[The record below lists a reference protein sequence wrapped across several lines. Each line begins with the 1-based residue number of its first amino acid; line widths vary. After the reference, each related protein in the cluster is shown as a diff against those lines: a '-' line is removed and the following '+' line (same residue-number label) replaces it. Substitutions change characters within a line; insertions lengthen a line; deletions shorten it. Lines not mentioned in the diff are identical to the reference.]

1 MIDPHDDTVIPDVV
15 SRISERLAARYAGT
29 VSAETV
35 SAIVDDSYRQLAA
48 RASIRRYLASLTGHF
63 AAERLAAIRRAS
75 VSLSDRPA
83 SVLFV
88 CVENAGRSQLASAL
102 LAAELGDGVTI
113 ASAGSQ
119 PGSAVSPL
127 LADALDELGVPLG
140 TAYPKPLTDELV
152 RGADFVI
159 TMGCGDAC
167 PVYPGRKYED
177 WAIPAPD
184 AVNLDSV
191 RAARDAIAEHV
202 RTLAAEIRAARAH
215 A

>member
-1 MIDPHDDTVIPDVV
+1 MTRRSPTSFGA
-15 SRISERLAARYAGT
+15 SRT
-29 VSAETV
+29 
-35 SAIVDDSYRQLAA
+35 D
-48 RASIRRYLASLTGHF
+48 HF

-102 LAAELGDGVTI
+102 LAAELGDAVTI

-127 LADALDELGVPLG
+127 LADVLDEVGVPLG

-152 RGADFVI
+152 RGADLVI

-167 PVYPGRKYED
+167 PVYPGRRYED

-202 RTLAAEIRAARAH
+202 RTLADEIRAARERDARD
-215 A
+215 ATV